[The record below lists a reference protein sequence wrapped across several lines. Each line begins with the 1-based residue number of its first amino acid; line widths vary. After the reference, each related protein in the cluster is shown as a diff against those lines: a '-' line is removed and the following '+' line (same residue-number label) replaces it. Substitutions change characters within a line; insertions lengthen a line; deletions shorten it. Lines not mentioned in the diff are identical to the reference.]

1 MIRELVKIANKLDR
15 LGLTSEAD
23 LLDSEIRKMAGVLG
37 DMIGYAPGFRGYQP
51 SSARMMSKWLDTMTL
66 DGGFL
71 GAFAKTLPTNSVE
84 GINSAFY
91 EVNSIL
97 NEIETAAKSNDGINN
112 LVIWYSKNI
121 ESCSTTGNECHMNIS
136 NDLKQ
141 LADMIEDMSK
151 HPRYNDGSGVYNRDT
166 GKREK
171 TLDQM
176 YKPLVADIRRVAGIW
191 ERAYDK
197 NDSELSP
204 VTPSAAP
211 AKTEAPVAE
220 VAGNVKPPTAPATNP
235 WSVYGGMGSNVKA
248 AWLER
253 TRATKKDPS
262 FSNFQSWL
270 RSRTVD
276 SKDTTGII
284 SRLNAETKAAGIK
297 SEVSGRTPTFTEA
310 KPSGEFKPGSG
321 LKAVEEQRS

>member
-151 HPRYNDGSGVYNRDT
+151 HPRYNDGSGVYNKAT
-166 GKREK
+166 GKREG

-191 ERAYDK
+191 ERAYNK

-220 VAGNVKPPTAPATNP
+220 AAGNVKPSPVAADPTKSNLTGWDRYMAKTQYGP
-235 WSVYGGMGSNVKA
+235 SVKRAWDKYTSSNA
-248 AWLER
+248 AKGLWN
-253 TRATKKDPS
+253 PS
-262 FSNFQSWL
+262 FGSFVKWYGDNMKVLWDGKNKSPEQ
-270 RSRTVD
+270 VV
-276 SKDTTGII
+276 KI
-284 SRLNAETKAAGIK
+284 LNELATSDI
-297 SEVSGRTPTFTEA
+297 
-310 KPSGEFKPGSG
+310 
-321 LKAVEEQRS
+321 LN